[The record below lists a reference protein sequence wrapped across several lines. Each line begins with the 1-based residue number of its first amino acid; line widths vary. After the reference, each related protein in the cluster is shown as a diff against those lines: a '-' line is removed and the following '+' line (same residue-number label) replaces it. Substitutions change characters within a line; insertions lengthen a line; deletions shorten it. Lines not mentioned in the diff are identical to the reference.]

1 MLEKDYQL
9 SAYKKLA
16 AAGGM
21 KTPGAITSAR
31 NSANTAKLLAE
42 ELTGLILDTIV
53 YPDTITSYVS
63 TIRTTTTGL
72 TNIVELATKH
82 ADLLAGY
89 ADLSMLLQLDIGW
102 DVYCHANER
111 EVSELPISI
120 AIGDVTITKSL
131 EDAVNALN
139 TSSLVAAMGEINQTL
154 NTGSGSSS
162 DSGSGGTATPP
173 PALTEEQIESLKV
186 ATEQFGV
193 VFNQTTAPTTALQQ
207 QYERANES
215 ANVAITAYN
224 HAIGTALAEASAN
237 KVSTASA
244 VAALVPDSVLDE
256 LNKAAQ

>member
-1 MLEKDYQL
+1 MITWQVLQQ
-9 SAYKKLA
+9 
-16 AAGGM
+16 
-21 KTPGAITSAR
+21 KTAFVRGT
-31 NSANTAKLLAE
+31 E
-42 ELTGLILDTIV
+42 D
-53 YPDTITSYVS
+53 
-63 TIRTTTTGL
+63 
-72 TNIVELATKH
+72 
-82 ADLLAGY
+82 
-89 ADLSMLLQLDIGW
+89 
-102 DVYCHANER
+102 YCHANER

-162 DSGSGGTATPP
+162 GSGSGTATPP

-193 VFNQTTAPTTALQQ
+193 VFNQTTAPTVALQQ
-207 QYERANES
+207 QYERVKES

-237 KVSTASA
+237 KASTASA

-256 LNKAAQ
+256 LNKAAR

>member
-72 TNIVELATKH
+72 TNIGELATKH

-102 DVYCHANER
+102 DVYCRANER

-139 TSSLVAAMGEINQTL
+139 TSSFNQTL

-162 DSGSGGTATPP
+162 GSGSGGGTATPP

-237 KVSTASA
+237 KASTASA

>member
-162 DSGSGGTATPP
+162 GSGSAATPP

-193 VFNQTTAPTTALQQ
+193 VFNQTTAPTVALQQ
-207 QYERANES
+207 QYERVKES

-237 KVSTASA
+237 KASTASA

-256 LNKAAQ
+256 LNKAAR

>member
-1 MLEKDYQL
+1 
-9 SAYKKLA
+9 
-16 AAGGM
+16 
-21 KTPGAITSAR
+21 
-31 NSANTAKLLAE
+31 
-42 ELTGLILDTIV
+42 
-53 YPDTITSYVS
+53 
-63 TIRTTTTGL
+63 
-72 TNIVELATKH
+72 
-82 ADLLAGY
+82 
-89 ADLSMLLQLDIGW
+89 MLLQLDIGW
-102 DVYCHANER
+102 DVYCRANER

>member
-1 MLEKDYQL
+1 MEGKAERLTWHK
-9 SAYKKLA
+9 AW
-16 AAGGM
+16 
-21 KTPGAITSAR
+21 
-31 NSANTAKLLAE
+31 TAVSS
-42 ELTGLILDTIV
+42 GFSI
-53 YPDTITSYVS
+53 SY
-63 TIRTTTTGL
+63 
-72 TNIVELATKH
+72 
-82 ADLLAGY
+82 
-89 ADLSMLLQLDIGW
+89 
-102 DVYCHANER
+102 
-111 EVSELPISI
+111 
-120 AIGDVTITKSL
+120 
-131 EDAVNALN
+131 

-162 DSGSGGTATPP
+162 GSGSGGGTATPP

-237 KVSTASA
+237 KASTASA

>member
-1 MLEKDYQL
+1 M
-9 SAYKKLA
+9 
-16 AAGGM
+16 
-21 KTPGAITSAR
+21 
-31 NSANTAKLLAE
+31 
-42 ELTGLILDTIV
+42 TGLILDTIV

-72 TNIVELATKH
+72 TNIGELATKH

-102 DVYCHANER
+102 DVYCRANER

-120 AIGDVTITKSL
+120 AIGDVNITKSL

-139 TSSLVAAMGEINQTL
+139 TSSLVAAMGRLTRPLTL
-154 NTGSGSSS
+154 
-162 DSGSGGTATPP
+162 AQEARQALVQAAALPP
-173 PALTEEQIESLKV
+173 PPTLTEEQIESLKV

-237 KVSTASA
+237 KASTASA

>member
-31 NSANTAKLLAE
+31 NSANTAKQLAE

-63 TIRTTTTGL
+63 TIRTTITGL
-72 TNIVELATKH
+72 TNIGELATKH

-102 DVYCHANER
+102 DVYCRANER

-120 AIGDVTITKSL
+120 AIGDVNITKSL

-162 DSGSGGTATPP
+162 DSGSGGGTATPP

-193 VFNQTTAPTTALQQ
+193 VFNQTTALQQ

-237 KVSTASA
+237 KASTASA

>member
-63 TIRTTTTGL
+63 TIRTTATGL
-72 TNIVELATKH
+72 TNIGGLATQH

-102 DVYCHANER
+102 DVYCRANER

-139 TSSLVAAMGEINQTL
+139 TSSRQPGGCGLSWSGITVIKKDNVIVFQVVIWPVQLNPVNANPHHKEANFPAML
-154 NTGSGSSS
+154 
-162 DSGSGGTATPP
+162 
-173 PALTEEQIESLKV
+173 
-186 ATEQFGV
+186 
-193 VFNQTTAPTTALQQ
+193 
-207 QYERANES
+207 
-215 ANVAITAYN
+215 
-224 HAIGTALAEASAN
+224 
-237 KVSTASA
+237 
-244 VAALVPDSVLDE
+244 
-256 LNKAAQ
+256 

>member
-72 TNIVELATKH
+72 TNIGELATKH

-102 DVYCHANER
+102 DVYCRANER

-120 AIGDVTITKSL
+120 AIGDVNITKSL

-139 TSSLVAAMGEINQTL
+139 TTSLVAAMGEINQTL

-162 DSGSGGTATPP
+162 GSGSGGGTATPP

-186 ATEQFGV
+186 AT
-193 VFNQTTAPTTALQQ
+193 
-207 QYERANES
+207 
-215 ANVAITAYN
+215 
-224 HAIGTALAEASAN
+224 
-237 KVSTASA
+237 
-244 VAALVPDSVLDE
+244 
-256 LNKAAQ
+256 

>member
-72 TNIVELATKH
+72 TNIGELATKH

-102 DVYCHANER
+102 DVYCRANER

-162 DSGSGGTATPP
+162 GSGSGGGTATPP

-186 ATEQFGV
+186 AT
-193 VFNQTTAPTTALQQ
+193 
-207 QYERANES
+207 ERANES

-237 KVSTASA
+237 KASTASA

-256 LNKAAQ
+256 LNKAAR

>member
-53 YPDTITSYVS
+53 YPNTITSYVS
-63 TIRTTTTGL
+63 TIRTTATGL
-72 TNIVELATKH
+72 TNIGGLATQH

-102 DVYCHANER
+102 HVYCRANER

-120 AIGDVTITKSL
+120 AIGDATTTKSL

-139 TSSLVAAMGEINQTL
+139 TSSLVAAMGDINQTL

-162 DSGSGGTATPP
+162 GSDSGGGAVTPP
-173 PALTEEQIESLKV
+173 PSL
-186 ATEQFGV
+186 TEQFGA
-193 VFNQTTAPTTALQQ
+193 FFDQTTVPVAALQL
-207 QYERANES
+207 QYERAKES
-215 ANVAITAYN
+215 ASVAITAYN

-237 KVSTASA
+237 KASTASA

-256 LNKAAQ
+256 LNKATL

>member
-102 DVYCHANER
+102 DVYCHTNER

-162 DSGSGGTATPP
+162 GSGSGGGTATPP
-173 PALTEEQIESLKV
+173 Q
-186 ATEQFGV
+186 
-193 VFNQTTAPTTALQQ
+193 
-207 QYERANES
+207 
-215 ANVAITAYN
+215 
-224 HAIGTALAEASAN
+224 H
-237 KVSTASA
+237 
-244 VAALVPDSVLDE
+244 
-256 LNKAAQ
+256 

>member
-1 MLEKDYQL
+1 
-9 SAYKKLA
+9 
-16 AAGGM
+16 M

-63 TIRTTTTGL
+63 TIRTTATGL
-72 TNIVELATKH
+72 TNIGGLATQH

-89 ADLSMLLQLDIGW
+89 ADPSMLLQLDIGW
-102 DVYCHANER
+102 DVYCRANER

-162 DSGSGGTATPP
+162 GSGSGGGTATPP

-186 ATEQFGV
+186 ATEQFGGC
-193 VFNQTTAPTTALQQ
+193 FQPDNSAHNCALQQ

>member
-1 MLEKDYQL
+1 
-9 SAYKKLA
+9 
-16 AAGGM
+16 
-21 KTPGAITSAR
+21 
-31 NSANTAKLLAE
+31 
-42 ELTGLILDTIV
+42 
-53 YPDTITSYVS
+53 
-63 TIRTTTTGL
+63 
-72 TNIVELATKH
+72 
-82 ADLLAGY
+82 
-89 ADLSMLLQLDIGW
+89 MLLQLDIGW
-102 DVYCHANER
+102 DVYCHTNER

-162 DSGSGGTATPP
+162 GSGSGGGTATPP

-193 VFNQTTAPTTALQQ
+193 VFNQTTAPTVALQQ
-207 QYERANES
+207 QYERVKES

-237 KVSTASA
+237 KASTASA

-256 LNKAAQ
+256 LNKAAR

>member
-72 TNIVELATKH
+72 TNIGELATKH

-102 DVYCHANER
+102 DVYCRANER

-139 TSSLVAAMGEINQTL
+139 TSSLVAAMGEINQTIETM
-154 NTGSGSSS
+154 NK
-162 DSGSGGTATPP
+162 A
-173 PALTEEQIESLKV
+173 EQHFHSQEVK
-186 ATEQFGV
+186 
-193 VFNQTTAPTTALQQ
+193 
-207 QYERANES
+207 NES
-215 ANVAITAYN
+215 EQAKYADRQMERK
-224 HAIGTALAEASAN
+224 AEVQ
-237 KVSTASA
+237 KQL
-244 VAALVPDSVLDE
+244 VAAGNVRQRIPADTQRLLRESISEFNADAD
-256 LNKAAQ
+256 KG

>member
-63 TIRTTTTGL
+63 TIRTTATGL
-72 TNIVELATKH
+72 TNIGGLATQH
-82 ADLLAGY
+82 ADLF

-102 DVYCHANER
+102 DVYCRANER

-162 DSGSGGTATPP
+162 GSGSGGGTATPP

-237 KVSTASA
+237 KASTASA
-244 VAALVPDSVLDE
+244 IAALVPDSVLDE

>member
-9 SAYKKLA
+9 SAYKKL

-63 TIRTTTTGL
+63 TLRTTATGL
-72 TNIVELATKH
+72 TNIGGLATQH

-102 DVYCHANER
+102 DVYCRANER
-111 EVSELPISI
+111 EISELPISI
-120 AIGDVTITKSL
+120 GIGDATTTKSL

-139 TSSLVAAMGEINQTL
+139 TSSLVAAMEDINQTL

-162 DSGSGGTATPP
+162 GSDSGGGAVTPP
-173 PALTEEQIESLKV
+173 PALT
-186 ATEQFGV
+186 
-193 VFNQTTAPTTALQQ
+193 
-207 QYERANES
+207 
-215 ANVAITAYN
+215 
-224 HAIGTALAEASAN
+224 
-237 KVSTASA
+237 
-244 VAALVPDSVLDE
+244 
-256 LNKAAQ
+256 